1 MSDSTIKGQALRNIF
16 IFGIDSWLGSSF
28 AAQCLQL
35 ENDRVFYAADQVQEE
50 AAVEW
55 CYAASAKIKDKK
67 SAINSLAE
75 TARLLHPL
83 RLGFDVTAAVAA
95 ADCDLAEVWVF
106 ADAASCADGQDS
118 LKKLISSWPA
128 RSVGQVNYV
137 RTYTPFP
144 CNSREAKASYG
155 VPGPAETV
163 LELCRAQNISCRIFE
178 TALIVGDGVQ
188 LRSHGIFS
196 EFLRELHAFK
206 LEIEER
212 SPQYFDFHAL
222 RCFAPKDAALNL
234 MSADAAS
241 ELLLRVS
248 RANIPEGHACWIGSP
263 QHTTMSSLCE
273 RLSVAYHLSLLPVE
287 DPASL
292 NAVDRAYRERL
303 GRIQDYLTGKPERL
317 NEEAQSA
324 TEGNDAVLGEEAQI
338 ELFESVRRN
347 QDKAA
352 VSRRERVASLP
363 GRLTKKII
371 ARNGS
376 ELTYYVAGSTGPVVV
391 LMNALGQGL
400 EYWYRL
406 IDLLMGGHR
415 VIIWEARGTI
425 SPPQP
430 FGLADQADDLDAI
443 LQHEEVE
450 ACHAVCWCT
459 SPKVAIDFHLGR
471 SSVFLTMTFLNTTF
485 KCEGSP
491 EEFDTPY
498 EKNLASL
505 CRMLVKK
512 PAMASSVMK
521 TFQSRSEENELEILE
536 GPDSEQMSISV
547 LSMMNSELKPYVLG
561 PFRTEETTLNYA
573 HQMMDFWANDSRQK
587 AAQVTIPVLLIGAE
601 HDQIISPDSS
611 EMGARLFPNARHA
624 HLKGAT
630 HYFLYDRAELLAGLL
645 KEFFEN
651 SGELPMKQS
660 PQAVVA

>member
-248 RANIPEGHACWIGSP
+248 ARTYP
-263 QHTTMSSLCE
+263 
-273 RLSVAYHLSLLPVE
+273 
-287 DPASL
+287 
-292 NAVDRAYRERL
+292 
-303 GRIQDYLTGKPERL
+303 K
-317 NEEAQSA
+317 A
-324 TEGNDAVLGEEAQI
+324 T
-338 ELFESVRRN
+338 
-347 QDKAA
+347 
-352 VSRRERVASLP
+352 
-363 GRLTKKII
+363 
-371 ARNGS
+371 
-376 ELTYYVAGSTGPVVV
+376 
-391 LMNALGQGL
+391 
-400 EYWYRL
+400 
-406 IDLLMGGHR
+406 
-415 VIIWEARGTI
+415 
-425 SPPQP
+425 
-430 FGLADQADDLDAI
+430 
-443 LQHEEVE
+443 
-450 ACHAVCWCT
+450 
-459 SPKVAIDFHLGR
+459 
-471 SSVFLTMTFLNTTF
+471 
-485 KCEGSP
+485 
-491 EEFDTPY
+491 
-498 EKNLASL
+498 
-505 CRMLVKK
+505 
-512 PAMASSVMK
+512 
-521 TFQSRSEENELEILE
+521 
-536 GPDSEQMSISV
+536 
-547 LSMMNSELKPYVLG
+547 
-561 PFRTEETTLNYA
+561 
-573 HQMMDFWANDSRQK
+573 
-587 AAQVTIPVLLIGAE
+587 
-601 HDQIISPDSS
+601 
-611 EMGARLFPNARHA
+611 
-624 HLKGAT
+624 
-630 HYFLYDRAELLAGLL
+630 LAGLAARNIPRCHL
-645 KEFFEN
+645 FV
-651 SGELPMKQS
+651 SASALPTTSVSCLWKT
-660 PQAVVA
+660 PPA